1 MSEATPRTG
10 SPRVLAK
17 AAPAPTSAD
26 RVVHDPLSCGTPT
39 IRLMSLAALRDYKVG
54 PFFAKL
60 EGAGSLATLEELRCH
75 VRL

>member
-1 MSEATPRTG
+1 LVP
-10 SPRVLAK
+10 AK